1 MKRLSKF
8 AFIFLAIISLNYANA
23 QFNGNEKKWSINDC
37 FRYAEEH
44 NIQISTLRLNEQSSL
59 QDLMASRAEKIPD
72 LSATVG
78 NTFNNANNN
87 IDGNGKLLNQLT
99 NSGNYTLNS
108 SIVLWNG
115 NYINNTIHQ
124 RELLFTICPSFYP
137 GINKQYHFINYA
149 GFPGYIIVRKKNLT
163 YINDLVSAS
172 TARVTQGQM
181 FYDAGSI
188 AKKDLL
194 QLQAQLA
201 SDKYLLVQT
210 QNAIRQNILSLK
222 QILQI
227 PSGAQFDIATPD
239 SVSVVPELIPLSE
252 VQQAALNDFPEIK
265 ISQLDANIAS
275 LDIARA
281 EAGFKPVLRANA
293 ALGSGYND
301 VFTNSVLPKNNF
313 FTQTGNNFY
322 QRLGWTL
329 SIPIFSNRINKT
341 NLEKANIGF
350 RVANLNLQNTELV
363 LSQAVEQ
370 AYLNTENAMH
380 SYDAAKLQLE
390 FATESYRIVN
400 EQFKLGGTN
409 TYDLL
414 QQRNQYIQ
422 AVQAFTQAKYSAV
435 LQQKIYEFY
444 MGKPVTL

>member
-1 MKRLSKF
+1 MKRLLRF
-8 AFIFLAIISLNYANA
+8 TFIFLAIIIHNYANA
-23 QFNGNEKKWSINDC
+23 QFNGNGGKWSINDC
-37 FRYAEEH
+37 LRYAIEH
-44 NIQISTLRLNEQSSL
+44 NIQVNTLRLNEQSTL
-59 QDLMASRAEKIPD
+59 QDLMASRAEKIPN

-87 IDGNGKLLNQLT
+87 ADGNGKLLNQLT

-108 SIVLWNG
+108 SILLWNS
-115 NYINNTIHQ
+115 NFINNSIRQ
-124 RELLFTICPSFYP
+124 RELLSQSANLSIRQSMNNITLLITQAFLDILLA
-137 GINKQYHFINYA
+137 KE
-149 GFPGYIIVRKKNLT
+149 NLT
-163 YINDLVSAS
+163 YINDLVNTS

-210 QNAIRQNILSLK
+210 QNAIRQNILTLK
-222 QILQI
+222 QILQL
-227 PSGAQFDIATPD
+227 PTSVEFDISTPD
-239 SVSVVPELIPLSE
+239 SVSVAPELIPLSE

-265 ISQLDANIAS
+265 ISQLDVNIAS

-281 EAGFKPVLRANA
+281 RAGFKPVLTANA
-293 ALGSGYND
+293 ALGSGYSD
-301 VFTNSVLPKNNF
+301 VFTNSVLPKTNL

-341 NLEKANIGF
+341 NLEKANIGL
-350 RVANLNLQNTELV
+350 RVANLNLQNSELV

-370 AYLNTENAMH
+370 AYLNTENAMQ
-380 SYDAAKLQLE
+380 SYEAAKQQLE
-390 FATESYRIVN
+390 SATESYRIVN
-400 EQFKLGGTN
+400 EQFKLGSAN
-409 TYDLL
+409 TFDLL
-414 QQRNQYIQ
+414 QQRNQYVQ

>member
-1 MKRLSKF
+1 MKQLPRF
-8 AFIFLAIISLNYANA
+8 AFIFLTILSFNYANA

-44 NIQISTLRLNEQSSL
+44 NIQVSTLRLNEQSSL
-59 QDLMASRAEKIPD
+59 QDLMASRAEKIPN

-78 NTFNNANNN
+78 NSFNNANNN
-87 IDGNGKLLNQLT
+87 VDGNGKLLNQLT
-99 NSGNYTLNS
+99 NTGNYTLNS
-108 SIVLWNG
+108 SIILWNG
-115 NYINNTIHQ
+115 NYINNTIRQ
-124 RELLFTICPSFYP
+124 RKLFSQSAHLSIRQSMNNITLLITQAFLDILLA
-137 GINKQYHFINYA
+137 KE
-149 GFPGYIIVRKKNLT
+149 NLT

-172 TARVTQGQM
+172 AARVSQGQM

-210 QNAIRQNILSLK
+210 QNAIRQNILMLK
-222 QILQI
+222 QILQL
-227 PSGAQFDIATPD
+227 PTSEEFDITKPD
-239 SVSVVPELIPLSE
+239 SVSVAPELIPLYE
-252 VQQAALNDFPEIK
+252 VQQAALRDFPEIK
-265 ISQLDANIAS
+265 ISQLDVNIAS

-281 EAGFKPVLRANA
+281 KAGFKPVLSANA
-293 ALGSGYND
+293 ALGSGYSD
-301 VFTNSVLPKNNF
+301 VFTNSVLPKTNL

-329 SIPIFSNRINKT
+329 SIPIFSNRINQT
-341 NLEKANIGF
+341 NLEKAKIGF
-350 RVANLNLQNTELV
+350 RVANLNLQNSELL

-370 AYLNTENAMH
+370 AYLNAENAMN
-380 SYDAAKLQLE
+380 SYDAAKQQLA
-390 FATESYRIVN
+390 FAAESYRIEN

-444 MGKPVTL
+444 LGRPVAL

>member
-1 MKRLSKF
+1 MKQLPRF
-8 AFIFLAIISLNYANA
+8 AFIFLAIISVNYANA

-37 FRYAEEH
+37 FKYAEEH
-44 NIQISTLRLNEQSSL
+44 NIQVSTLRLNEQSSL
-59 QDLMASRAEKIPD
+59 QDLMASRAEKIPN

-78 NTFNNANNN
+78 NTFNNANNQV
-87 IDGNGKLLNQLT
+87 DGNGKLLNQLT

-108 SIVLWNG
+108 SLILWNG
-115 NYINNTIHQ
+115 NYINNTIRQ
-124 RELLFTICPSFYP
+124 RELLSQSARLS
-137 GINKQYHFINYA
+137 INESINNITLLITQAYLDILLA
-149 GFPGYIIVRKKNLT
+149 KENLT
-163 YINDLVSAS
+163 YINDLVNASA
-172 TARVTQGQM
+172 ARVSQGQM
-181 FYDAGSI
+181 FYEAGSI

-210 QNAIRQNILSLK
+210 QNAIRQNILILK
-222 QILQI
+222 QILQL
-227 PSGAQFDIATPD
+227 PTSAEFDIATPD
-239 SVSVVPELIPLSE
+239 SVSVAPQLIPLSE
-252 VQQAALNDFPEIK
+252 VQQAAQREFPEIK
-265 ISQLDANIAS
+265 ISQLDVNIAS

-281 EAGFKPVLRANA
+281 KAGFKPVLSANA
-293 ALGSGYND
+293 ALGSGYSD
-301 VFTNSVLPKNNF
+301 VFTNSVLPKTNLF
-313 FTQTGNNFY
+313 IQTGNNFY

-329 SIPIFSNRINKT
+329 SIPIFSNRINQT

-350 RVANLNLQNTELV
+350 RVANLNLQNTELI

-370 AYLNTENAMH
+370 AYLNAENAMH
-380 SYDAAKLQLE
+380 SYDAAKQQLA
-390 FATESYRIVN
+390 FATESYRIEN